1 MVQLRLSPHNDV
13 CCALIHAAVAV
24 VAFAPMRVSN
34 AHSAFA
40 TLRCQTWRKASFGR
54 LYADERRSSRT
65 PSTNA
70 RRATRAISA
79 SDAAPSA
86 TISAEP
92 WVSAVLARTV
102 SSPSCSVISWI
113 WRCSAYRTPRSILIH
128 RNRARGRDMTP
139 CSHRA
144 WTTPGGVA
152 HMPHPNR
159 LRLRRSPVNLT
170 YPAPRPWR
178 SSKQRLGSQLRFVR
192 CSDRARHKSA
202 TLVRVGGRSS

>member
-40 TLRCQTWRKASFGR
+40 TLRCQTWRKTSFGR

-113 WRCSAYRTPRSILIH
+113 WRCSAYRPPRSILIH

-152 HMPHPNR
+152 HMPHPTDYDYDGPPSTCPILPR
-159 LRLRRSPVNLT
+159 DRGARRSSVSALSSASFD
-170 YPAPRPWR
+170 APTGLVTDR
-178 SSKQRLGSQLRFVR
+178 QL
-192 CSDRARHKSA
+192 
-202 TLVRVGGRSS
+202 